1 MKGFGTLQKVLP
13 DFELSASFIPSGII
27 LREFLNLCSVIDA
40 MQSNGQAGRGK
51 SHVTLSR
58 ESSIGCKEKE
68 VEEEEE
74 EEEVDHHMGN
84 FKLPDLVRLEG
95 DGTCLPGFSAGN
107 LKE

>member
-27 LREFLNLCSVIDA
+27 LREFMNLCSVIDA

-51 SHVTLSR
+51 SHVTQSR
-58 ESSIGCKEKE
+58 ESSIGCKEE
-68 VEEEEE
+68 
-74 EEEVDHHMGN
+74 DHHMGN